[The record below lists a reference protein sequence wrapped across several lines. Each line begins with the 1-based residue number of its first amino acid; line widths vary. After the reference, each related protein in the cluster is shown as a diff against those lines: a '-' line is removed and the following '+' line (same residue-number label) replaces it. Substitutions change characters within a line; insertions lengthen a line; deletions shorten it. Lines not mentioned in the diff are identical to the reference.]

1 MVEGQVEKHEPTNE
15 NPDDELSSTI
25 VELNEACPKSPQ
37 DLKSENKNY
46 GHEELEVTRL
56 DSVTEKEIPNPEIK
70 HHENQFR
77 TDWEIAAASE
87 KLAECQETIL
97 NLGKQLKALASTK
110 EAVLFDNIVSSP
122 TLTAIPTPP
131 RKKMMSQR
139 SSLLD
144 QMIAEDNAETND
156 LASPKSKE
164 KGNPT
169 SSFISN
175 RTVAPPDSI
184 AVLSGEKTQEDNAA
198 VKSLAI
204 VPSKKQGGSLWK
216 KLLWR
221 KTKSKSKKTSLP
233 FAS

>member
-1 MVEGQVEKHEPTNE
+1 
-15 NPDDELSSTI
+15 
-25 VELNEACPKSPQ
+25 
-37 DLKSENKNY
+37 
-46 GHEELEVTRL
+46 
-56 DSVTEKEIPNPEIK
+56 
-70 HHENQFR
+70 
-77 TDWEIAAASE
+77 
-87 KLAECQETIL
+87 
-97 NLGKQLKALASTK
+97 
-110 EAVLFDNIVSSP
+110 
-122 TLTAIPTPP
+122 
-131 RKKMMSQR
+131 MSQR

-184 AVLSGEKTQEDNAA
+184 AVLSGEKIQEDNAA

-216 KLLWR
+216 KLHENL
-221 KTKSKSKKTSLP
+221 KI
-233 FAS
+233 

>member
-1 MVEGQVEKHEPTNE
+1 M
-15 NPDDELSSTI
+15 
-25 VELNEACPKSPQ
+25 
-37 DLKSENKNY
+37 
-46 GHEELEVTRL
+46 
-56 DSVTEKEIPNPEIK
+56 
-70 HHENQFR
+70 
-77 TDWEIAAASE
+77 
-87 KLAECQETIL
+87 
-97 NLGKQLKALASTK
+97 KALASTK
-110 EAVLFDNIVSSP
+110 EAVLFDNIVFSP

-184 AVLSGEKTQEDNAA
+184 AVLSGEKIQEDNAA

-204 VPSKKQGGSLWK
+204 VP
-216 KLLWR
+216 
-221 KTKSKSKKTSLP
+221 
-233 FAS
+233 